1 MADHAK
7 LSASGS
13 HIWLNCT
20 TSVQMSEGFPD
31 KQTAYT
37 EEGTLAHRLAEL
49 EIGKI
54 YKLVSA
60 KSYKDG
66 LKTVKESQYYTEEL
80 KSYVKNYVDWV
91 EEIYNGVKEKSADHE
106 ILTEQRLDFSTWVP
120 GGFGTGDV
128 VIIADGTLTVIDL
141 KYGKGVPVEAR
152 ENPQLMLYGLGAYDA
167 FSLSND
173 IQRIRMII
181 NQPRLDSISEFEISV
196 EDLLKWGEEV
206 VKPKAAMAIKGEGE
220 AHPGD
225 WCRFCKCKAIC
236 RARAEEALEIA
247 KYEFRDPPLLEDGE
261 ISDILGRAARIQ
273 SWISDVKEYAQEEA
287 EKGRQ
292 WPGWKLVEGRSNR
305 KYSDPQ
311 EVEKRLLAA
320 GFEKVLLYKDPELL
334 GITAMEKVV
343 GGKKKLETL
352 IAGLI
357 VKPPGAPTLVPE
369 SDKRPALNTAKEDFK
384 EHSCDSELTSI
395 E

>member
-20 TSVQMSEGFPD
+20 PSIAMSEGIPD
-31 KQTAYT
+31 KQTVFT
-37 EEGTLAHRLAEL
+37 QEGTLAHRLAEL
-49 EIGKI
+49 EIGKTYGLI
-54 YKLVSA
+54 TKRQYTAGVNAVK
-60 KSYKDG
+60 KSELY
-66 LKTVKESQYYTEEL
+66 SQEL
-80 KSYVKNYVDWV
+80 ATYVRNYVDWI
-91 EEIYNGVKEKSADHE
+91 EEVYNGVKEKSEDHE
-106 ILTEQRLDFSTWVP
+106 ILTEQRLDFSAWVP

-141 KYGKGVPVEAR
+141 KYGKGVPVDAFR
-152 ENPQLMLYGLGAYDA
+152 NPQLMLYGLGAYDA

-173 IQRIRMII
+173 ITDVRLMV
-181 NQPRLDSISEFEISV
+181 NQPRLDSVSEYELTV
-196 EDLLKWGEEV
+196 EDLLQWGEEY
-206 VKPKAAMAIKGEGE
+206 VKPRAEMALKGEGE

-225 WCRFCKCKAIC
+225 WCRFCKCKATC
-236 RARAEEALEIA
+236 RARAEEALEVA
-247 KYEFRDPPLLEDGE
+247 KYEFKDPPLLEDAE
-261 ISDILGRAARIQ
+261 ISDILGRVGRIQ
-273 SWISDVKEYAQEEA
+273 SWISDVKEFAQSEA
-287 EKGRQ
+287 EQGRQ

-320 GFEKVLLYKDPELL
+320 GFEKVLLFKDPELL

-352 IAGLI
+352 ISGLI

-369 SDKRPALNTAKEDFK
+369 SDKRPALNTAKTDFEED
-384 EHSCDSELTSI
+384 
-395 E
+395 

>member
-1 MADHAK
+1 
-7 LSASGS
+7 
-13 HIWLNCT
+13 
-20 TSVQMSEGFPD
+20 
-31 KQTAYT
+31 
-37 EEGTLAHRLAEL
+37 
-49 EIGKI
+49 
-54 YKLVSA
+54 
-60 KSYKDG
+60 
-66 LKTVKESQYYTEEL
+66 
-80 KSYVKNYVDWV
+80 
-91 EEIYNGVKEKSADHE
+91 
-106 ILTEQRLDFSTWVP
+106 
-120 GGFGTGDV
+120 
-128 VIIADGTLTVIDL
+128 
-141 KYGKGVPVEAR
+141 
-152 ENPQLMLYGLGAYDA
+152 
-167 FSLSND
+167 
-173 IQRIRMII
+173 MII
-181 NQPRLDSISEFEISV
+181 NQPRLDSISEYEVSV
-196 EDLLKWGEEV
+196 KDLLDWGETV
-206 VKPKAAMAIKGEGE
+206 VKPKALMAIKGEGE

-225 WCRFCKCKAIC
+225 WCRFCK
-236 RARAEEALEIA
+236 
-247 KYEFRDPPLLEDGE
+247 RDPPLLEDGE

-273 SWISDVKEYAQEEA
+273 NWISDVKDYAQEEA

-384 EHSCDSELTSI
+384 ED
-395 E
+395 

>member
-1 MADHAK
+1 MGEHAK

-20 TSVQMSEGFPD
+20 PSIKMSEGFPD
-31 KQTAYT
+31 QQTAFT
-37 EEGTLAHRLAEL
+37 EEGTLAHRAAEL
-49 EIGKI
+49 KIGWLHELITDKEF
-54 YKLVSA
+54 A
-60 KSYKDG
+60 DG
-66 LKTVKESQYYTEEL
+66 MESVRASKYYTEEL
-80 KSYVKNYVDWV
+80 KAYIRSYVDYV
-91 EEIYNGVKEKSADHE
+91 EEVFNGVKKNSADYE
-106 ILTEQRLDFSTWVP
+106 ILTEQRLDFSAWVP

-128 VIIADGTLTVIDL
+128 VIIADGTLTIIDL
-141 KYGKGVPVEAR
+141 KYGKGVPVDAH

-173 IQRIRMII
+173 IDRIRMII
-181 NQPRLDSISEFEISV
+181 NQPRLDSISEYEVSV
-196 EDLLKWGEEV
+196 KDLLDWGETV
-206 VKPKAAMAIKGEGE
+206 VKPKALMAIKGEGE

-225 WCRFCKCKAIC
+225 WCRFCKCRAVC
-236 RARAEEALEIA
+236 RARAEEALEVA
-247 KYEFRDPPLLEDGE
+247 KYEFKDPPLLDDDE
-261 ISDILGRAARIQ
+261 ISDILGRASRIT
-273 SWISDVKEYAQEEA
+273 SWISDVKDYAQEEA
-287 EKGRQ
+287 EKGHQ

-305 KYSDPQ
+305 KYSDPR

-384 EHSCDSELTSI
+384 ED
-395 E
+395 

>member
-20 TSVQMSEGFPD
+20 PAIRMSEGIPD
-31 KQTAYT
+31 RSTVFT

-49 EIGKI
+49 QIRRLYGLISES
-54 YKLVSA
+54 YYEDCLKLVKA
-60 KSYKDG
+60 
-66 LKTVKESQYYTEEL
+66 SQFYTPEL
-80 KSYVKNYVDWV
+80 AGYVLAYTDWI
-91 EEIYNGVKEKSADHE
+91 EEIYNAVKAQSADHE
-106 ILTEQRLDFSTWVP
+106 ILTEQRLDFSAWVP

-128 VIIADGTLTVIDL
+128 VIIADGVLTVIDL
-141 KYGKGVPVEAR
+141 KYGKGVPVDAFQ
-152 ENPQLMLYGLGAYDA
+152 NPQLMLYGLGAYDS

-173 IQRIRMII
+173 ISRIRMIV
-181 NQPRLDSISEFEISV
+181 NQPRLDSISEYEISV
-196 EDLLKWGEEV
+196 EELLKWGEEV
-206 VKPKAAMAIKGEGE
+206 VKPKAEMAMKGEGE

-225 WCRFCKCKAIC
+225 WCRFCKCKATC

-247 KYEFRDPPLLEDGE
+247 KYEFRDPPLLEDEE
-261 ISDILGRAARIQ
+261 ISDILGRAGRIL

-287 EKGRQ
+287 EHGRQ

-369 SDKRPALNTAKEDFK
+369 SDKRPALNTAKTDFEED
-384 EHSCDSELTSI
+384 
-395 E
+395 

>member
-206 VKPKAAMAIKGEGE
+206 VKPKADMAIRGEGE

-225 WCRFCKCKAIC
+225 WCRFCKCKAVC

-261 ISDILGRAARIQ
+261 ISDILVRAARIQ

-287 EKGRQ
+287 EHGRQ

-305 KYSDPQ
+305 KYSDPK

-320 GFEKVLLYKDPELL
+320 GFEKVLLFKDPELL

-384 EHSCDSELTSI
+384 ED
-395 E
+395 

>member
-20 TSVQMSEGFPD
+20 PAIRMSEGIPD
-31 KQTAYT
+31 RSTVFT

-49 EIGKI
+49 QIRRLYGLISES
-54 YKLVSA
+54 YYEDCLKLVKA
-60 KSYKDG
+60 
-66 LKTVKESQYYTEEL
+66 SQFYTPEL
-80 KSYVKNYVDWV
+80 VGYVLAYTDWI
-91 EEIYNGVKEKSADHE
+91 EEIYNAVKAQSADHE
-106 ILTEQRLDFSTWVP
+106 ILTEQRLDFSAWVP

-128 VIIADGTLTVIDL
+128 VIIADGVLTVIDL
-141 KYGKGVPVEAR
+141 KYGKGVPVDAFQ
-152 ENPQLMLYGLGAYDA
+152 NPQLMLYGLGAYDS

-173 IQRIRMII
+173 ISRIRMIV
-181 NQPRLDSISEFEISV
+181 NQPRLDSISEYEISV
-196 EDLLKWGEEV
+196 EELLKWGEEV
-206 VKPKAAMAIKGEGE
+206 VKPRAEMAMKGEGE

-225 WCRFCKCKAIC
+225 WCRFCKCKATC

-247 KYEFRDPPLLEDGE
+247 KYEFRDPPLLEDEE
-261 ISDILGRAARIQ
+261 ISDILGRAGRIL

-287 EKGRQ
+287 EHGRQ

-369 SDKRPALNTAKEDFK
+369 SDKRPALNTAKTDFEED
-384 EHSCDSELTSI
+384 
-395 E
+395 

>member
-20 TSVQMSEGFPD
+20 PAIRMSEGIPD
-31 KQTAYT
+31 RSTVFT

-49 EIGKI
+49 QIRRLYGLISES
-54 YKLVSA
+54 YYEDCLKLVKA
-60 KSYKDG
+60 
-66 LKTVKESQYYTEEL
+66 SQFYTPEL
-80 KSYVKNYVDWV
+80 VGYVLAYTDWI
-91 EEIYNGVKEKSADHE
+91 EEIYNAVKAQSADHE
-106 ILTEQRLDFSTWVP
+106 ILTEQRLDFSAWVP

-128 VIIADGTLTVIDL
+128 VIIADGVLTVIDL
-141 KYGKGVPVEAR
+141 KYGKGVPVDAFQ
-152 ENPQLMLYGLGAYDA
+152 NPQLMLYGLGAYDS

-173 IQRIRMII
+173 ISRIRMIV
-181 NQPRLDSISEFEISV
+181 NQPRLDSISEYEVSV
-196 EDLLKWGEEV
+196 EELLKWGEEV
-206 VKPKAAMAIKGEGE
+206 VKPRAEMAMKGEGE

-225 WCRFCKCKAIC
+225 WCRFCKCKATC

-247 KYEFRDPPLLEDGE
+247 KYEFRDPPLLEDEE
-261 ISDILGRAARIQ
+261 ISDILGRAGRIL

-287 EKGRQ
+287 EHGRQ

-369 SDKRPALNTAKEDFK
+369 SDKRPTLNTAKTDFEED
-384 EHSCDSELTSI
+384 
-395 E
+395 

>member
-1 MADHAK
+1 MADHAR

-20 TSVQMSEGFPD
+20 PAVKLSEGIPD
-31 KQTAYT
+31 KGSIYTA
-37 EEGTLAHRLAEL
+37 EGTLAHRVAEIEL
-49 EIGKI
+49 GKI
-54 YKLVSA
+54 FGVITERQARDWTKLVTAS
-60 KSYKDG
+60 
-66 LKTVKESQYYTEEL
+66 EFYTPEL
-80 KSYVKNYVDWV
+80 VEYVQRYVDWV
-91 EEIYNGVKEKSADHE
+91 QETYNAIRSEDKEL
-106 ILTEQRLDFSTWVP
+106 LTEQRLDFSTWVP
-120 GGFGTGDV
+120 QGFGTGDV
-128 VIIADGTLTVIDL
+128 VIIADGVLTVIDL
-141 KYGKGVPVEAR
+141 KYGKGVPVDAFQ
-152 ENPQLMLYGLGAYDA
+152 NPQLMLYGLGAYDS

-173 IQRIRMII
+173 FDTIRLII
-181 NQPRLDSISEFEISV
+181 NQPRLDSISEYEISV
-196 EDLLKWGEEV
+196 EDLLKWGDEV
-206 VKPKAAMAIKGEGE
+206 VKPRAEMAMKGEGE

-225 WCRFCKCKAIC
+225 WCRFCKCKATC

-247 KYEFRDPPLLEDGE
+247 KYEFRDPPLLEDEE
-261 ISDILGRAARIQ
+261 ISDILGRAGRIL

-287 EKGRQ
+287 EHGRQ

-369 SDKRPALNTAKEDFK
+369 SDKRPALNTAKTDFEED
-384 EHSCDSELTSI
+384 
-395 E
+395 

>member
-20 TSVQMSEGFPD
+20 PAIRMSEGIPD
-31 KQTAYT
+31 RSTVFT

-49 EIGKI
+49 QIRRLYGLISES
-54 YKLVSA
+54 YYEDCLKLVKA
-60 KSYKDG
+60 
-66 LKTVKESQYYTEEL
+66 SQFYTPEL
-80 KSYVKNYVDWV
+80 VGYVLAYTDWI
-91 EEIYNGVKEKSADHE
+91 EEIYNAVKAQSADHE
-106 ILTEQRLDFSTWVP
+106 ILTEQRLDFSAWVP

-128 VIIADGTLTVIDL
+128 VIIADGVLTVIDL
-141 KYGKGVPVEAR
+141 KYGKGVPVDAFQ
-152 ENPQLMLYGLGAYDA
+152 NPQLMLYGLGAYDS

-173 IQRIRMII
+173 ISQIRMIV
-181 NQPRLDSISEFEISV
+181 NQPRLDSISEYEVSV
-196 EDLLKWGEEV
+196 EELLKWGEEV
-206 VKPKAAMAIKGEGE
+206 VKPRAEMAMKGEGE

-225 WCRFCKCKAIC
+225 WCRFCKCKATC

-247 KYEFRDPPLLEDGE
+247 KYEFRDPPLLEDEE
-261 ISDILGRAARIQ
+261 ISDILGRAGRIL

-287 EKGRQ
+287 KHGRQ

-369 SDKRPALNTAKEDFK
+369 SDKRPALNTAKTDFEED
-384 EHSCDSELTSI
+384 
-395 E
+395 

>member
-20 TSVQMSEGFPD
+20 PAIRMSEGIPD
-31 KQTAYT
+31 RQTAYT
-37 EEGTLAHRLAEL
+37 EEGTLAHRAAEL
-49 EIGKI
+49 QIRRLYGLIGEKE
-54 YKLVSA
+54 YQKEMEA
-60 KSYKDG
+60 
-66 LKTVKESQYYTEEL
+66 VKASQYYTPEL
-80 KSYVKNYVDWV
+80 VGYVLAYTDWI
-91 EEIYNGVKEKSADHE
+91 EEIYNAVKARSADHE
-106 ILTEQRLDFSTWVP
+106 ILTEQRLDFSSWVP

-141 KYGKGVPVEAR
+141 KYGKGVPVDANQ
-152 ENPQLMLYGLGAYDA
+152 NPQLMLYGLGAYDA

-173 IQRIRMII
+173 IQKVRMIV
-181 NQPRLDSISEFEISV
+181 NQPRLDSVSEYEVTV
-196 EDLLKWGEEV
+196 EELLKWGNEV
-206 VKPKAAMAIKGEGE
+206 VKPRAEMAMKGEGE

-225 WCRFCKCKAIC
+225 WCRFCKCKATC

-247 KYEFRDPPLLEDGE
+247 KYEFKDPPLLEDEE
-261 ISDILGRAARIQ
+261 ISDILGRAGKIL

-287 EKGRQ
+287 EHGRQ

-369 SDKRPALNTAKEDFK
+369 SDKRPALNTAKTDFEED
-384 EHSCDSELTSI
+384 
-395 E
+395 

>member
-20 TSVQMSEGFPD
+20 TSVRMSEGFPD
-31 KQTAYT
+31 QQTAYT

-225 WCRFCKCKAIC
+225 WCRFCKCKAVC

-287 EKGRQ
+287 EHGRQ

-305 KYSDPQ
+305 KYSDPK

-320 GFEKVLLYKDPELL
+320 GFEKVLLFKDPELL

-369 SDKRPALNTAKEDFK
+369 SDKRPALNTAKTDFED
-384 EHSCDSELTSI
+384 D
-395 E
+395 